1 LEVKK
6 GNSDSFVAIVLLL
19 ASFAAAQEK
28 PSRFAITG
36 VVSGTD
42 EYTVTRTAAGTSVSG
57 HTNFSQGATALDST
71 YKIAVAPDCTLQ
83 KYDLELRLQGQVH
96 TISAARDGDQ
106 IKMHVLTGAGE
117 PHDKA
122 VPFSPAV
129 FVMDNSIMGDF
140 QVMADCVD
148 KLQSADVTLLVPQR
162 LAAIPGKLTA
172 AGEDTGTLNGKPVRA
187 RRYSLSVAMSG
198 VDLWF
203 DASTHELLRIANA
216 GQNFFVTREGFALT
230 EKPAAPAGP
239 VNWVEREVKF
249 PSAEFQFPATLCLPK
264 EFKGKAPLVVLV
276 HGSGPHNRDEAIGPN
291 KPFADIAHTLAAAG
305 IATLRYDKRT
315 FAFPLLIKFPTLTLD
330 QEVTDDAVAALA
342 FAATQPEVDAARLF
356 VLGHSLG
363 GTMAPYIA
371 QKYPKLHGMIL
382 LAAGARPIDQI
393 SAEQV
398 RFQLKHDGKSEAEI
412 EEAMK
417 KQEARYAAIRKAPP
431 TEMFN
436 GIPAGYMRDWLARDP
451 AKLLRESTIPA
462 LVLQGG
468 SDLQVS
474 VADYDLLKAAIAG
487 KPNSEAHLF
496 PTMTHMFAPAPPNQ
510 TFEDSVKPAHVD
522 SEITTAIADWVKK
535 LN

>member
-1 LEVKK
+1 MAKARAFI
-6 GNSDSFVAIVLLL
+6 SFVASVLLL

-28 PSRFAITG
+28 PTRFTISG
-36 VVSGTD
+36 VVSGAD
-42 EYTVTRTAAGTSVSG
+42 EFTVTRSAAGTSVSG
-57 HTNFSQGATALDST
+57 HTNFSQGPVALDYT
-71 YKIAVAPDCTLQ
+71 YKLAVAPDCTLQ

-106 IKMHVLTGAGE
+106 IKMHVVTGAGE
-117 PHDKA
+117 PQDKS

-129 FVMDNSIMGDF
+129 FVLDNAITGDF

-148 KLQSADVTLLVPQR
+148 KLQSPDVILLVPQR
-162 LAAIPGKLTA
+162 LAATPGKLTA
-172 AGEDTGTLNGKPVRA
+172 AGEDAGTLNGKPVRA
-187 RRYSLSVAMSG
+187 RRYSLSIATIG

-203 DASTHELLRIANA
+203 DASTHELLRTASA
-216 GQNFFVTREGFALT
+216 GQNFFVTREGFVLT

-239 VNWVEREVKF
+239 VNWIEREVKF
-249 PSAEFQFPATLCLPK
+249 PSAEFQFPATLCLPR

-276 HGSGPHNRDEAIGPN
+276 HGSGPHDRDEAVGPN
-291 KPFADIAHTLAAAG
+291 KPFADIAHALAAAG

-315 FAFPLLIKFPTLTLD
+315 FAFLLQINIPTLTLD

-382 LAAGARPIDQI
+382 MAAGARPIDQI
-393 SAEQV
+393 MAEQV
-398 RFQLKHDGKSEAEI
+398 RFQLKHEGKSGAEI
-412 EEAMK
+412 EENMK
-417 KQEARYAAIRKAPP
+417 KQEAGFATMRKAPA

-436 GIPAGYMRDWLARDP
+436 GIPAGYMRDWMARDP
-451 AKLLRESTIPA
+451 AKLLRASTVPV

-468 SDLQVS
+468 SDIQVS
-474 VADYDLLKAAIAG
+474 VADYDPLKAAIAG

-496 PTMTHMFAPAPPNQ
+496 PGMTHMFAPAPPNQ
-510 TFEDSVKPAHVD
+510 TFDDITKPAHVD
-522 SEITTAIADWVKK
+522 PQVTTAIAEWIKK

>member
-1 LEVKK
+1 MAKA
-6 GNSDSFVAIVLLL
+6 GAFSSFVASVLLL

-28 PSRFAITG
+28 PGRFTITG
-36 VVSGTD
+36 MVSGAD
-42 EYTVTRTAAGTSVSG
+42 EYTVARSAAGTSVSG
-57 HTNFSQGATALDST
+57 HTSLSQGPVTLDYT
-71 YKIAVAPDCTLQ
+71 YKLAVAPDCTLQ

-96 TISAARDGDQ
+96 AISAARDGDQ

-117 PHDKA
+117 SHDKA

-129 FVMDNSIMGDF
+129 FVMDNSITGDF

-148 KLQSADVTLLVPQR
+148 NLQSADVVLLVPQR
-162 LAAIPGKLTA
+162 MAALPGKLTA
-172 AGEDTGTLNGKPVRA
+172 AGEETGTLNGKPVRA
-187 RRYSLSVAMSG
+187 RKYSLSVATIG

-203 DASTHELLRIANA
+203 DASTHELLRTANA
-216 GQNFFVTREGFALT
+216 GQNFFVTREGFSLT
-230 EKPAAPAGP
+230 EKAAAPAGP
-239 VNWVEREVKF
+239 VNWIEREVKF
-249 PSAEFQFPATLCLPK
+249 PSAEFQFPATFCLPR

-276 HGSGPHNRDEAIGPN
+276 HGSGPHDRDEAVGPN
-291 KPFADIAHTLAAAG
+291 KPFADIAHALAAAG

-315 FAFPLLIKFPTLTLD
+315 FAFSLQIKAPTLTLD

-342 FAATQPEVDAARLF
+342 FAAIQPEVDAGRLF

-371 QKYPKLHGMIL
+371 QKYPKLHGMVL

-398 RFQLKHDGKSEAEI
+398 RFQLKHEGKSDAEI

-417 KQEARYAAIRKAPP
+417 KQEAGFATIRKAPA

-436 GIPAGYMRDWLARDP
+436 GISAGYMRDWLARDP
-451 AKLLRESTIPA
+451 AKLLRESTVPA

-487 KPNSEAHLF
+487 KPSSEAHLF
-496 PTMTHMFAPAPPNQ
+496 PAMTHMFAPAPPNQ
-510 TFEDSVKPAHVD
+510 TFDDIVKPVHVD
-522 SEITTAIADWVKK
+522 PQVTTAIADWIKK
-535 LN
+535 LK

>member
-1 LEVKK
+1 MAKA
-6 GNSDSFVAIVLLL
+6 GAFTPFAASVLLL

-28 PSRFAITG
+28 PSRFTITG
-36 VVSGTD
+36 VVSGAE
-42 EYTVTRTAAGTSVSG
+42 EYTVARSAAGTSISG
-57 HTNFSQGATALDST
+57 HTSLSQGPVTLDYT
-71 YKIAVAPDCTLQ
+71 YKLAVAPDCTLQ

-106 IKMHVLTGAGE
+106 IKMHVLTGGE
-117 PHDKA
+117 PHDKT
-122 VPFSPAV
+122 VPFSPAM
-129 FVMDNSIMGDF
+129 FVMDNSITGDF

-148 KLQSADVTLLVPQR
+148 KLQSADVMLLVPQR
-162 LAAIPGKLTA
+162 MAALPGKLTA
-172 AGEDTGTLNGKPVRA
+172 ASEDTGTLNGKPVRA
-187 RRYSLSVAMSG
+187 RKYSLSVATIG

-216 GQNFFVTREGFALT
+216 GQNFFVTREGFALN
-230 EKPAAPAGP
+230 EKPAPQAAP
-239 VNWVEREVKF
+239 VNWIEREVKF
-249 PSAEFQFPATLCLPK
+249 PSAEFQFPATLCLPR
-264 EFKGKAPLVVLV
+264 EFKSKAPLVVLV
-276 HGSGPHNRDEAIGPN
+276 HGSGPHDRDEAVGPN
-291 KPFADIAHTLAAAG
+291 KPFADIAHALAAAG

-315 FAFPLLIKFPTLTLD
+315 FAFSLLIKIPTLTLD

-342 FAATQPEVDAARLF
+342 FAAIQPEVDAGRLF

-371 QKYPKLHGMIL
+371 QKYPKLHGMVL
-382 LAAGARPIDQI
+382 MAAGARPIDQI

-398 RFQLKHDGKSEAEI
+398 RFQLKHEGKSDAEI

-417 KQEARYAAIRKAPP
+417 KHEAGFAAARKAPA

-436 GIPAGYMRDWLARDP
+436 GISAGYMRDWLARDP
-451 AKLLRESTIPA
+451 AKLLRESTVPA

-474 VADYDLLKAAIAG
+474 VADYNLLKAAIAG
-487 KPNSEAHLF
+487 KSSSEAHLF
-496 PTMTHMFAPAPPNQ
+496 RAMTHMFAPAPPNQ
-510 TFEDSVKPAHVD
+510 TFDDIMKPAHVD
-522 SEITTAIADWVKK
+522 SQVTTAIADWIKK

>member
-1 LEVKK
+1 MAKA
-6 GNSDSFVAIVLLL
+6 GAFTSFVASVLLL

-28 PSRFAITG
+28 PTRFTISG
-36 VVSGTD
+36 VVSGAD
-42 EYTVTRTAAGTSVSG
+42 EFTVTRSAAGTSVSG
-57 HTNFSQGATALDST
+57 HTNFSQGPVALDYT
-71 YKIAVAPDCTLQ
+71 YKLAVAPDCTLQ

-106 IKMHVLTGAGE
+106 IKMHVVTGAGE
-117 PHDKA
+117 PQDKS
-122 VPFSPAV
+122 VPFSPVV
-129 FVMDNSIMGDF
+129 FVLDNSITGDF

-148 KLQSADVTLLVPQR
+148 KLQSADVMLLVPQR
-162 LAAIPGKLTA
+162 MAALAGKLTA
-172 AGEDTGTLNGKPVRA
+172 ASEDTGTLNGKPVRA
-187 RRYSLSVAMSG
+187 RKYSLSVATIG

-203 DASTHELLRIANA
+203 DAATHELLRIANA
-216 GQNFFVTREGFALT
+216 GQNFFVTREGFALN
-230 EKPAAPAGP
+230 EKSAPQAAP
-239 VNWVEREVKF
+239 VNWIEREVKF
-249 PSAEFQFPATLCLPK
+249 PSAEFQFPATLCLPR
-264 EFKGKAPLVVLV
+264 EFKSKAPLVVLV
-276 HGSGPHNRDEAIGPN
+276 HGSGPHDRDEAVGPN
-291 KPFADIAHTLAAAG
+291 KPFADIAHALAAAG

-315 FAFPLLIKFPTLTLD
+315 FAFSLQIKAPTLTLD

-342 FAATQPEVDAARLF
+342 FAATQPEVDAGRLF

-371 QKYPKLHGMIL
+371 QKYPKLHGMVL
-382 LAAGARPIDQI
+382 MAAGARPIDQI

-398 RFQLKHDGKSEAEI
+398 RFQLKHEGKSGAEI

-417 KQEARYAAIRKAPP
+417 KHEAGFAAVRKAPA

-436 GIPAGYMRDWLARDP
+436 GISAGYMRDWLARDP
-451 AKLLRESTIPA
+451 AKLLRESTVPA

-474 VADYDLLKAAIAG
+474 VADYNLLKAAIAG

-496 PTMTHMFAPAPPNQ
+496 PGMTHMFAPAPPNQ
-510 TFEDSVKPAHVD
+510 TFDDITKPAHVD
-522 SEITTAIADWVKK
+522 PQVTTAIAEWIKK

>member
-1 LEVKK
+1 MAKA
-6 GNSDSFVAIVLLL
+6 GAFTPFAASVLLL

-28 PSRFAITG
+28 PSRFTITG
-36 VVSGTD
+36 VVSGAE
-42 EYTVTRTAAGTSVSG
+42 EYTVARSAAGTSISG
-57 HTNFSQGATALDST
+57 HTSLSQGPVTLDYT
-71 YKIAVAPDCTLQ
+71 YKLAVAPDCTLQ

-96 TISAARDGDQ
+96 AISAARDGDQ
-106 IKMHVLTGAGE
+106 IKMHVLTGGE
-117 PHDKA
+117 PHDKT
-122 VPFSPAV
+122 VPFSPSM
-129 FVMDNSIMGDF
+129 FVMDNSITGDF

-148 KLQSADVTLLVPQR
+148 KLQSADVMLLVPQR
-162 LAAIPGKLTA
+162 LTALAGKLTP
-172 AGEDTGTLNGKPVRA
+172 AGEETGTLNGKPVRA
-187 RRYSLSVAMSG
+187 RKYSLSVATIG

-216 GQNFFVTREGFALT
+216 GQNFFVTREGFALS
-230 EKPAAPAGP
+230 EKPAPQAVP
-239 VNWVEREVKF
+239 VNWIEREVKF
-249 PSAEFQFPATLCLPK
+249 PSAEFQFPATLCLPR

-276 HGSGPHNRDEAIGPN
+276 HGSGPHDRDEAVGPN
-291 KPFADIAHTLAAAG
+291 KPFADIAHALAAAG

-315 FAFPLLIKFPTLTLD
+315 FAFSLLIKIPTLTLD

-342 FAATQPEVDAARLF
+342 FAAIQPEVDAGRLF

-371 QKYPKLHGMIL
+371 QKYPKLHGMVL

-398 RFQLKHDGKSEAEI
+398 RFQLKHEGKSGAEI

-417 KQEARYAAIRKAPP
+417 KHEAGFAVVRKAPA

-436 GIPAGYMRDWLARDP
+436 GISAGYMRDWLARDP
-451 AKLLRESTIPA
+451 AKLLRESTVPA

-474 VADYDLLKAAIAG
+474 VADYNLLKAAIAG
-487 KPNSEAHLF
+487 KPSSEAHLF
-496 PTMTHMFAPAPPNQ
+496 RAMTHMFAPAPPNQ
-510 TFEDSVKPAHVD
+510 TFDDIMKPAHVD
-522 SEITTAIADWVKK
+522 SQVTTAIADWIKK